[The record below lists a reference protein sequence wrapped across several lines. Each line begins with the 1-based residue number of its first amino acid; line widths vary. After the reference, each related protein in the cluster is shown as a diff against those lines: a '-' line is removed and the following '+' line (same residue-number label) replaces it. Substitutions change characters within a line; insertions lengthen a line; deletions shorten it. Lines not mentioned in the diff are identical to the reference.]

1 MTNTWRQRL
10 NTALMSDY
18 TPEAAA
24 FWWLM
29 VGLGASV
36 LAGCLLWLL
45 RQPWAV
51 AVQMA
56 AGLALAVG
64 SGLFPVR
71 VPGTKQSFAVGEVF
85 IFLVLLMIGPA
96 GAAIVAAAE
105 TGLGAFRT
113 SKRWTSRLVTPAIT
127 ALSIWTTGSLLQ
139 AALMRL
145 GAAGAASTAVVAAA
159 MMAFAALYFVV
170 NAVLLTGLQ
179 RLKRGEPLF
188 RPWEAVMAVAALRWV
203 GMAYAGSAAL
213 ATLLYVTYRQ
223 QGSGVLWVMV
233 PLLAM
238 LLVTLHFYFRQQEV
252 HEALR
257 DASRSA
263 AAREAVLMLRETEST
278 ERHLKAL
285 QASEHRFHSA
295 FTHASIGMALLD
307 LDGHILQANA
317 ALARLL
323 GCSEAELQQSR
334 VQDCVL
340 AEDCAALELQLA
352 GTRHAGF
359 EGFAL
364 ELRCRHRDGGTV
376 WMALHC
382 GYFTEPG
389 AATASLILQAQ
400 DVSARRRAEAGL
412 QHMAFH
418 DSLTGLPNRRR
429 FVECLVGVVARR
441 QSDATRPWAMMF
453 LDFDHFKLVNDSL
466 GHNVGDALLQQV
478 ARRVQERL
486 RPGDTVA
493 RLGGDE
499 FAILV
504 DHIADERDALI
515 LAERLL
521 EALKQP
527 FVLGDVE
534 LIASASIGI
543 TFSSQGYTA
552 AEDVLRDADTAMY
565 KAKAAGRA
573 RYAVFDASLHA
584 AVTER
589 LRLEGDLRRA
599 IERGELR
606 VEYQPVFALGSAGG
620 AEPGAL
626 SSFEALVR
634 WEHPQE
640 GRLLP
645 AAFLHVAE
653 DSGLMLAL
661 SDFVLHQACQQVRQ
675 WQLADTAHARLGLA
689 VNISAHDLGNPALVA
704 RVSRALA
711 VSGLRPQDLTLE
723 LTENILMAHIEAALG
738 TLAALRAL
746 GVKLAV
752 DDFGTGYS
760 SLAHLSQLPIDSLK
774 IDRSF
779 VSQLR
784 RRSVDSDEVADAA
797 PAAVV
802 SAIIQLGN
810 TLHKAVVAEGI
821 ETAAQMDQL
830 RELGC
835 AYGQGFHL
843 ARPLSAAQASAWLH
857 GAGGVSH

>member
-1 MTNTWRQRL
+1 MPPPVDKGQGTGWSRL
-10 NTALMSDY
+10 NAALMPDY
-18 TPEAAA
+18 TPQAIT

-29 VGLGASV
+29 VGLGGGV
-36 LAGCLLWLL
+36 LSACAVWLL
-45 RQPWAV
+45 QQPWTV
-51 AVQMA
+51 ALQMA
-56 AGLALAVG
+56 VGLALAVG

-71 VPGTKQSFAVGEVF
+71 VPGTKHSFAVGEVF

-96 GAAIVAAAE
+96 AAALVAAGE

-113 SKRWTSRLVTPAIT
+113 SRRWTSRLVTPAISG
-127 ALSIWTTGSLLQ
+127 LSIWSSGSLLQ
-139 AALMRL
+139 WTLVRL
-145 GAAGAASTAVVAAA
+145 EAAGGASAAAVAAA

-170 NAVLLTGLQ
+170 NAVLLAGLQ
-179 RLKRGEPLF
+179 RLKRGEPWF
-188 RPWEAVMAVAALRWV
+188 RLVAPVVALRWV

-257 DASRSA
+257 DASSSA
-263 AAREAVLMLRETEST
+263 AAREAVLMLRETEAT

-285 QASEHRFHSA
+285 QASEYRFHSA

-307 LDGHILQANA
+307 LDGSLLQVNA

-323 GCSEAELQQSR
+323 GRSAAELQRCR

-340 AEDCAALELQLA
+340 ADDRAALEGQLA
-352 GTRHAGF
+352 ATRHAGF

-364 ELRCRHRDGGTV
+364 ELRCQHLDGGTV

-382 GYFTEPG
+382 GFFTEPG
-389 AATASLILQAQ
+389 ADTARLILQAQ

-429 FVECLVGVVARR
+429 FVECLAGVVAR
-441 QSDATRPWAMMF
+441 QQTDGSRPWAVMF
-453 LDFDHFKLVNDSL
+453 LDFDRFKIVNDSL
-466 GHNVGDALLQQV
+466 GHTVGDALLQQV

-504 DHIADERDALI
+504 DHIEGERDALV
-515 LAERLL
+515 LADRLL
-521 EALKQP
+521 DALKQP
-527 FVLGDVE
+527 FMLGDVE

-543 TFSSQGYTA
+543 TFSTQGYTT
-552 AEDVLRDADTAMY
+552 AEAVLRDADIAMY
-565 KAKAAGRA
+565 KAKAAGKA

-589 LRLEGDLRRA
+589 LRLEGDLRHA

-606 VEYQPVFALGSAGG
+606 VEYQPVFALGA
-620 AEPGAL
+620 ADAIAPGTL
-626 SSFEALVR
+626 SGFEALVR
-634 WEHPQE
+634 WQHPQD

-645 AAFLHVAE
+645 AAFLHLAE
-653 DSGLMLAL
+653 DSGLMLGL
-661 SDFVLHQACQQVRQ
+661 SDFVLQQACQQVRQ
-675 WQLADTAHARLGLA
+675 WQLADAAHAGLGLA
-689 VNISAHDLGNPALVA
+689 VNISAHDLGSPALVA
-704 RVSRALA
+704 RVSRALSL
-711 VSGLRPQDLTLE
+711 SGLQPQHLTLE
-723 LTENILMAHIEAALG
+723 LTENILMSHIEAALG
-738 TLAALRAL
+738 ALTALRQL

-779 VSQLR
+779 VSQLQR
-784 RRSVDSDEVADAA
+784 NPAD
-797 PAAVV
+797 AAVV
-802 SAIIQLGN
+802 SAIIQLGG
-810 TLHKAVVAEGI
+810 TLHKTVVAEGI

-830 RELGC
+830 RQLGC
-835 AYGQGFHL
+835 GFGQGFHL
-843 ARPLSAAQASAWLH
+843 ATPLSAAQASAWLH
-857 GAGGVSH
+857 DTGGARH

>member
-1 MTNTWRQRL
+1 MTTTWCQRL
-10 NTALMSDY
+10 NAALMPDY
-18 TPEAAA
+18 TPKACV

-29 VGLGASV
+29 VALGGSV

-45 RQPWAV
+45 FQPWSV
-51 AVQMA
+51 ALQMA
-56 AGLALAVG
+56 VGLALSVG

-96 GAAIVAAAE
+96 AAAIVAAGE

-127 ALSIWTTGSLLQ
+127 GLSIWTTGSLLQ
-139 AALMRL
+139 WALLRMD
-145 GAAGAASTAVVAAA
+145 AGATVSAAPVAAA
-159 MMAFAALYFVV
+159 MLVFAALYFVV

-179 RLKRGEPLF
+179 RLKRGEALF
-188 RPWEAVMAVAALRWV
+188 RPVAAVVALRWV

-257 DASRSA
+257 DASDSA

-278 ERHLKAL
+278 ERHLKEL

-295 FTHASIGMALLD
+295 FTHASIGMALLE
-307 LDGHILQANA
+307 LDGQILQANA
-317 ALARLL
+317 ALARLV
-323 GCSEAELQQSR
+323 GRSEAELQQCR

-340 AEDCAALELQLA
+340 AEDRAALELQLS
-352 GTRHAGF
+352 GTRHAAF

-364 ELRCRHRDGGTV
+364 ELRCGHRDGGTV

-382 GYFTEPG
+382 GFFTEPG
-389 AATASLILQAQ
+389 ATTASLILQAQ

-429 FVECLVGVVARR
+429 FVECLMGVVARR
-441 QSDATRPWAMMF
+441 SSDAARPWAVMF
-453 LDFDHFKLVNDSL
+453 LDFDRFKLVNDSL
-466 GHNVGDALLQQV
+466 GHSVGDVLLQQV

-504 DHIADERDALI
+504 DHIADERDALV
-515 LAERLL
+515 LADRLL

-527 FVLGDVE
+527 FMLGDVE

-565 KAKAAGRA
+565 KAKAAGKA

-584 AVTER
+584 AVTAR

-599 IERGELR
+599 VERGELR
-606 VEYQPVFALGSAGG
+606 VEYQPVFALGVAGG
-620 AEPGAL
+620 AAPGAL
-626 SSFEALVR
+626 NSFEALVR
-634 WEHPQE
+634 WEHPQD

-645 AAFLHVAE
+645 GAFLHVAE

-675 WQLADTAHARLGLA
+675 WQLSDAAHAQLGLA
-689 VNISAHDLGNPALVA
+689 VNISSHDLGNPALVA

-723 LTENILMAHIEAALG
+723 LTENILMSHIEAALASL
-738 TLAALRAL
+738 TALRQL

-779 VSQLR
+779 VSQLQR
-784 RRSVDSDEVADAA
+784 GKADAA
-797 PAAVV
+797 PAAVI
-802 SAIIQLGN
+802 SAIIQLGH
-810 TLHKAVVAEGI
+810 TLRKAVVAEGI

-835 AYGQGFHL
+835 AFGQGFHL
-843 ARPLSAAQASAWLH
+843 AIPLSAAQASAWLH
-857 GAGGVSH
+857 DSGGVSH

>member
-1 MTNTWRQRL
+1 MPPLDVRPPAWLQRL
-10 NTALMSDY
+10 NVALMPDY
-18 TPEAAA
+18 TPKATA

-29 VGLGASV
+29 VGLGGSV
-36 LAGCLLWLL
+36 LAGCAMWVLQ
-45 RQPWAV
+45 QPWSV
-51 AVQMA
+51 ALQMTV
-56 AGLALAVG
+56 GLALAVG

-71 VPGTKQSFAVGEVF
+71 VPGAKQSFAVGEAF

-96 GAAIVAAAE
+96 AAALVAAGE

-127 ALSIWTTGSLLQ
+127 GLSIWTSGSLLQ
-139 AALMRL
+139 WALARL
-145 GAAGAASTAVVAAA
+145 DGAGVANAAGVAAA
-159 MMAFAALYFVV
+159 MMAFAGLYFVI
-170 NAVLLTGLQ
+170 NAVLLTGVQ
-179 RLKRGEPLF
+179 RLKRGEALF
-188 RPWEAVMAVAALRWV
+188 RPVAATVALRWV

-257 DASRSA
+257 DASDSA
-263 AAREAVLMLRETEST
+263 TAREAVLMLRATEST
-278 ERHLKAL
+278 ARHLQEL

-307 LDGHILQANA
+307 LDGRILQVNG

-323 GCSEAELQQSR
+323 GRSDAELQQSR
-334 VQDCVL
+334 IQDCVL
-340 AEDCAALELQLA
+340 ADDRAALVLQLA
-352 GTRHAGF
+352 GTRDAAF
-359 EGFAL
+359 DGFAL
-364 ELRCRHRDGGTV
+364 ELRCQHTDGGTV
-376 WMALHC
+376 WVALHC

-429 FVECLVGVVARR
+429 FVECLVGVVARQQSHAAR
-441 QSDATRPWAMMF
+441 QWAVMF
-453 LDFDHFKLVNDSL
+453 LDFDRFKIVNDSL
-466 GHNVGDALLQQV
+466 GHSVGDALLQQV

-499 FAILV
+499 FAVLL
-504 DHIADERDALI
+504 DHIADERDALV
-515 LAERLL
+515 LADRLL

-527 FVLGDVE
+527 FLLGDVE

-543 TFSSQGYTA
+543 TFSSQGYTG
-552 AEDVLRDADTAMY
+552 AEAVLRDADIAMY
-565 KAKAAGRA
+565 KAKAAGKA

-606 VEYQPVFALGSAGG
+606 VEYQPVFALGAAGA
-620 AEPGAL
+620 AEAGAL

-634 WEHPQE
+634 WEHPQD

-645 AAFLHVAE
+645 ASFLHVAE

-661 SDFVLHQACQQVRQ
+661 SDFVLLQACQQVRQ
-675 WQLADTAHARLGLA
+675 WQLADRAHAHLGLA

-704 RVSRALA
+704 RVSRALT

-723 LTENILMAHIEAALG
+723 LTENILMSHIEAALG
-738 TLAALRAL
+738 ALTALRAL

-760 SLAHLSQLPIDSLK
+760 SLAHLSKLPIDSLK

-784 RRSVDSDEVADAA
+784 HDSADT
-797 PAAVV
+797 AVV
-802 SAIIQLGN
+802 SAIIQLGS

-821 ETAAQMDQL
+821 ETAEQMDQL
-830 RELGC
+830 RQLGC

-843 ARPLSAAQASAWLH
+843 ATPLSAAQASAWLH
-857 GAGGVSH
+857 DTGGVRH

>member
-1 MTNTWRQRL
+1 MP
-10 NTALMSDY
+10 DY
-18 TPEAAA
+18 TPRATA
-24 FWWLM
+24 FWWWM
-29 VGLGASV
+29 VGLGGSV
-36 LAGCLLWLL
+36 LAGCAVWLAE
-45 RQPWAV
+45 QPWTV
-51 AVQMA
+51 ALQMA
-56 AGLALAVG
+56 GGLVLAVG

-71 VPGTKQSFAVGEVF
+71 VPGTKHSFAVGEVF

-96 GAAIVAAAE
+96 AAALVAAGE

-127 ALSIWTTGSLLQ
+127 GLSIWTAGMLLQ
-139 AALMRL
+139 RALTQL
-145 GAAGAASTAVVAAA
+145 EAAGVASAAAVAAA
-159 MMAFAALYFVV
+159 MLVFAGLYFVV

-188 RPWEAVMAVAALRWV
+188 RLVAPVVALRWV

-257 DASRSA
+257 EASTSA
-263 AAREAVLMLRETEST
+263 AAREAVLLLRETESAD
-278 ERHLKAL
+278 RHLKEL
-285 QASEHRFHSA
+285 QASERRFHSA

-307 LDGHILQANA
+307 LDGHMLQVNG

-323 GCSEAELQQSR
+323 GQSEAELQGGR

-340 AEDCAALELQLA
+340 TEDRAALDLQLA
-352 GTRHAGF
+352 GTRHPAF

-364 ELRCRHRDGGTV
+364 ELRCRHSDGGMV
-376 WMALHC
+376 WVALHC
-382 GYFTEPG
+382 GFFTEPG
-389 AATASLILQAQ
+389 ADTTSLILQAQ

-429 FVECLVGVVARR
+429 FIECLAGVVARH
-441 QSDATRPWAMMF
+441 QTDASRPWAVMF
-453 LDFDHFKLVNDSL
+453 LDFDRFKIVNDSL

-504 DHIADERDALI
+504 DHIEGERDALV
-515 LAERLL
+515 LADRLL

-527 FVLGDVE
+527 FMLGGVE

-543 TFSSQGYTA
+543 TFSNQGYTN
-552 AEDVLRDADTAMY
+552 AEAVLRDADIAMY
-565 KAKAAGRA
+565 KAKAAGKA

-584 AVTER
+584 AVTAR
-589 LRLEGDLRRA
+589 LRLEGELRRA
-599 IERGELR
+599 IDRGELR
-606 VEYQPVFALGSAGG
+606 VEYQPVFALGAAGA

-626 SSFEALVR
+626 SGFEALVR
-634 WEHPQE
+634 WEHPQD

-645 AAFLHVAE
+645 AAFLPVAE

-661 SDFVLHQACQQVRQ
+661 SDFVLQQACQQVRQ
-675 WQLADTAHARLGLA
+675 WQLADAAHAQLGLS
-689 VNISAHDLGNPALVA
+689 VNISAHDLGSPALVA
-704 RVSRALA
+704 RVGRALA
-711 VSGLRPQDLTLE
+711 LSGLRPQHLTLE
-723 LTENILMAHIEAALG
+723 LTENILMSHIEASLGAL
-738 TLAALRAL
+738 TALRQL

-774 IDRSF
+774 IDRTF
-779 VSQLR
+779 VSHLQR
-784 RRSVDSDEVADAA
+784 ESADS
-797 PAAVV
+797 AVV
-802 SAIIQLGN
+802 SAIIQLGS
-810 TLHKAVVAEGI
+810 TLHKTVVAEGI

-843 ARPLSAAQASAWLH
+843 ATPLSAAQASAWLH
-857 GAGGVSH
+857 DAGAPRH